1 MKKILFAL
9 ALAALGCGCLTDCL
23 TKCCAAKA
31 GPRVKHVVLVGVDG
45 FGAQWIPWDKMPNLA
60 KLRAEGL
67 YAVGRNSFPTSSG
80 INWCTCMNGTVVEV
94 HGYREWNS
102 KAPDVPPPPAAL
114 DNGKLP
120 CIFHEIKKQDPS
132 AYTVSLYNW
141 DGIGFVH
148 NTNEV
153 DYVKYFPDGSL
164 EQRDDDTMATAI
176 QLLKEKQ
183 PKFTYVYQHLPD
195 CYGHKCGWG
204 TPEFTNAC
212 VNVDKNLGKLVK
224 CLEETGL
231 RDDTLILLVADH
243 GGEGKKHGMALA
255 DCFDIPFLVSG
266 PAVKE
271 GFRLRE
277 PVLLADAAPTIVA
290 ALGYKVPEVWRGRP
304 AVTRK

>member
-1 MKKILFAL
+1 M
-9 ALAALGCGCLTDCL
+9 
-23 TKCCAAKA
+23 
-31 GPRVKHVVLVGVDG
+31 
-45 FGAQWIPWDKMPNLA
+45 
-60 KLRAEGL
+60 
-67 YAVGRNSFPTSSG
+67 
-80 INWCTCMNGTVVEV
+80 
-94 HGYREWNS
+94 
-102 KAPDVPPPPAAL
+102 
-114 DNGKLP
+114 
-120 CIFHEIKKQDPS
+120 
-132 AYTVSLYNW
+132 
-141 DGIGFVH
+141 
-148 NTNEV
+148 
-153 DYVKYFPDGSL
+153 KYFPNGSL
-164 EQRDDDTMATAI
+164 EQRDDDTMATAL

-255 DCFDIPFLVSG
+255 DCFDIPFLASG

>member
-9 ALAALGCGCLTDCL
+9 TLATLGCGCLTDCS

-45 FGAQWIPWDKMPNLA
+45 FGAQWIPWDKMPNLR
-60 KLRAEGL
+60 KLRADGL

-153 DYVKYFPDGSL
+153 DYVKYFAAGSL
-164 EQRDDDTMATAI
+164 EQRDDDTMATAL

-277 PVLLADAAPTIVA
+277 PVLLADAAPTIIA

>member
-9 ALAALGCGCLTDCL
+9 ALAALGCGCVTDCS

-45 FGAQWIPWDKMPNLA
+45 FGAQWIPWDKMPNLR
-60 KLRAEGL
+60 KLRADGL

-102 KAPDVPPPPAAL
+102 KAPDIPPPPAAL

-153 DYVKYFPDGSL
+153 DYVKYF
-164 EQRDDDTMATAI
+164 ATS
-176 QLLKEKQ
+176 
-183 PKFTYVYQHLPD
+183 
-195 CYGHKCGWG
+195 
-204 TPEFTNAC
+204 N
-212 VNVDKNLGKLVK
+212 
-224 CLEETGL
+224 
-231 RDDTLILLVADH
+231 
-243 GGEGKKHGMALA
+243 
-255 DCFDIPFLVSG
+255 G
-266 PAVKE
+266 PM
-271 GFRLRE
+271 R
-277 PVLLADAAPTIVA
+277 
-290 ALGYKVPEVWRGRP
+290 
-304 AVTRK
+304 